1 LSIRKEEN
9 PFYVGRY
16 IYILMAKIILAVKTC
31 RNLALG
37 KSMIPDTQ
45 RTLLTIDGLKDS
57 LTAKPVIIP
66 SSSEPWL
73 AIDLGSEETV
83 AYVHIYNHPIGK
95 YLFQRTI
102 WIYSIRIISYRCIF

>member
-1 LSIRKEEN
+1 
-9 PFYVGRY
+9 
-16 IYILMAKIILAVKTC
+16 MATIILAVKTC

-66 SSSEPWL
+66 ARVPWL

-95 YLFQRTI
+95 YLFLRTI
-102 WIYSIRIISYRCIF
+102 WIYLIKMISYRCMF